1 MVKSWPDLQ
10 RGVTMSLKVF
20 VRQYDVMAVDK
31 ISREKKKKNS
41 KIKENIIG
49 IQTICLGLYTQR
61 NQKIQEFDS

>member
-1 MVKSWPDLQ
+1 
-10 RGVTMSLKVF
+10 MSLKVF

-31 ISREKKKKNS
+31 ISRKKKKKKNS

>member
-1 MVKSWPDLQ
+1 
-10 RGVTMSLKVF
+10 MSLKVF

-31 ISREKKKKNS
+31 ISRKKKKKKKNS

>member
-1 MVKSWPDLQ
+1 
-10 RGVTMSLKVF
+10 MSLKVF